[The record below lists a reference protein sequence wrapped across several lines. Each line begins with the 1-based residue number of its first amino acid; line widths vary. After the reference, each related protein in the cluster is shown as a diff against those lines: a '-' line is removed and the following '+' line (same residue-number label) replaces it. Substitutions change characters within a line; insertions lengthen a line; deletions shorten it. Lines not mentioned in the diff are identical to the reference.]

1 MLASPGCDGLPENV
15 LDQTAS
21 SIARPI
27 RCENFSEWLD
37 RDGSFGRKYPDLMV
51 RVSGYSAYFVDLTK
65 EVQDEI
71 IARTEHCSA

>member
-15 LDQTAS
+15 LVQTAS
-21 SIARPI
+21 SITCHARSK
-27 RCENFSEWLD
+27 NSSERQGKTD
-37 RDGSFGRKYPDLMV
+37 SCGQKYQNLMV